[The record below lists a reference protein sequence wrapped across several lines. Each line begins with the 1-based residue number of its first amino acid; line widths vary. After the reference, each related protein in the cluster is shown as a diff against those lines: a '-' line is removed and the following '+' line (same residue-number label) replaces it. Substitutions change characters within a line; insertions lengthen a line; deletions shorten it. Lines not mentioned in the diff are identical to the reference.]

1 MRRYAF
7 RALVVWSVLAGTVKV
22 ASAHQPPAAAT
33 GAPFQLNAIEQAFLD
48 QVLSSWEQESGKV
61 RTFRCEFERW
71 DYNVVFGPRMDVPFS
86 KDKGEV
92 SFSQPDKGSYQI
104 TEIHRWQAQAAQP
117 GQQPPKQLQGTWVH
131 QPEAVGEHW
140 VCDGQSVFEY
150 RHDQKQLV
158 VRPIPP
164 EMQGK
169 AIVDGPLPFLFGA
182 EAEKLKTRYW
192 LKVEQQPNPN
202 QIWLQ
207 AHPKFQADKANYDWV
222 RLSLERTTLLPAAM
236 EIHLPDGS
244 RHTYIFDMNTVSKNA
259 PFDRLKNLFVAP
271 RTPFGW
277 KRVVETNVAQLNPAP
292 QQPVQR

>member
-71 DYNVVFGPRMDVPFS
+71 DYNAVYGPRMDVPFS

-104 TEIHRWQAQAAQP
+104 TEIHRWQAEQSPA
-117 GQQPPKQLQGTWVH
+117 GQEPPARPRGTWVP
-131 QPEAVGEHW
+131 QPNAVGEHW

-182 EAEKLKTRYW
+182 EAEKLKARYW

-222 RLSLERTTLLPAAM
+222 RLSLE
-236 EIHLPDGS
+236 
-244 RHTYIFDMNTVSKNA
+244 
-259 PFDRLKNLFVAP
+259 
-271 RTPFGW
+271 
-277 KRVVETNVAQLNPAP
+277 
-292 QQPVQR
+292 